1 MPLLANVSANPGKV
15 HFEVFVHLL
24 RYIRDK
30 NNLGLKYIADIND
43 APVTDLLRQSSIKTE
58 NHLMVILVV
67 NIFQPVAE
75 IQEHTL
81 YFIKVGQSTMAHVF
95 QGLFLNQVHK

>member
-1 MPLLANVSANPGKV
+1 M
-15 HFEVFVHLL
+15 L

-30 NNLGLKYIADIND
+30 NNLGMKYIADIND

-67 NIFQPVAE
+67 NIFQTLEEV
-75 IQEHTL
+75 QEHII
-81 YFIKVGQSTMAHVF
+81 FSIKVGKFTMAHML
-95 QGLFLNQVHK
+95 QDQLLNPVHKVITIQHALQEWL